1 MRKKFK
7 SNIILGQYITWI
19 DESAPKSFNIVT
31 PKKICAII
39 RVGFIFLIMDNSALG
54 NARISILGS
63 YVLLASIDKIYEYI
77 IVILGRF
84 KEIYMCIYKFQ
95 FFGNGL

>member
-1 MRKKFK
+1 
-7 SNIILGQYITWI
+7 
-19 DESAPKSFNIVT
+19 
-31 PKKICAII
+31 
-39 RVGFIFLIMDNSALG
+39 MDNSALG

-84 KEIYMCIYKFQ
+84 KEIYMCIYKFK